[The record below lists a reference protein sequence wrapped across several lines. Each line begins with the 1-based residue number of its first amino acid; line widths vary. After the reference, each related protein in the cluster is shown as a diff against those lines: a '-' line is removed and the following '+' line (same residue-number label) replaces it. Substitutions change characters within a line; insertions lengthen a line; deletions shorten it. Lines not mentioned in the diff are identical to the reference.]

1 MKTLRPLC
9 LLLFIFTLTAV
20 NAQKVKTYKVWVT
33 LLDET
38 NIRGT
43 FYAAHQDRFVILGED
58 LAQLEFVPEDLQK
71 IKVRRQGN
79 VGKGAWIGA
88 LSGAVIGGV
97 AGLAGGDVAFMD
109 AEAIGAG
116 YAILGATIG
125 TLTGLAIGSGKEEYI
140 IKGDRNVY
148 ISYLPVLKHYAPQKK
163 EVTRESG
170 Q

>member
-20 NAQKVKTYKVWVT
+20 DAQRVRTYKVWVT

-43 FYAAHQDRFVILGED
+43 LYAANQDQFVILGED
-58 LAQLEFVPEDLQK
+58 LAQLGFAPENLQE
-71 IKVRRQGN
+71 IKVRRRGN

-88 LSGAVIGGV
+88 LSGAVVGGV
-97 AGLAGGDVAFMD
+97 AGLAGGDVGFID

-125 TLTGLAIGSGKEEYI
+125 TLSGMAIGSGKEVYI
-140 IKGDRNVY
+140 INGDRNVY
-148 ISYLPVLKHYAPQKK
+148 KSLLPELQQYAPEKSK
-163 EVTRESG
+163 
-170 Q
+170 

>member
-20 NAQKVKTYKVWVT
+20 DAQRVRTYKVWVT
-33 LLDET
+33 LLDKT

-43 FYAAHQDRFVILGED
+43 LYAANQDLFVILGED
-58 LAQLEFVPEDLQK
+58 LAKLGFSPESLQE
-71 IKVRRQGN
+71 IKVRRRGK

-88 LSGAVIGGV
+88 LSGAVIGGT
-97 AGLAGGDVAFMD
+97 AGLAGGDVGFID

-125 TLTGLAIGSGKEEYI
+125 VLTGMAISSGKEVYI
-140 IKGDRNVY
+140 INGDRNVY
-148 ISYLPVLKHYAPQKK
+148 KSLLPELQQYAPEKVSK
-163 EVTRESG
+163 P
-170 Q
+170 